1 MNNLMTRLLE
11 AFTFRADFRMGHWLA
26 SKAQA
31 RQWQIASAVSNVIA
45 QVLVAMPGTMLINS
59 IGGILMA
66 GLLYL
71 LPARLSVGTGQVM
84 VVQAIGSVVLIV
96 ACHLIRMPFILVESL
111 AFIWAIYCGVVL
123 LGLVLKYI
131 QTPKTQMPE

>member
-1 MNNLMTRLLE
+1 MNSLMSRLLE
-11 AFTFRADFRMGHWLA
+11 AFTFRVDFRMSLWLA

-31 RQWQIASAVSNVIA
+31 RQWQIASAVSNVLA
-45 QVLVAMPGTMLINS
+45 QVLVAMPGTMLLNS

-71 LPARLSVGTGQVM
+71 LPARLSAGTGQVM
-84 VVQAIGSVVLIV
+84 VVQSVGSVVLIV
-96 ACHLIRMPFILVESL
+96 ACHLIRLPFVLVESL

-123 LGLVLKYI
+123 LGMVLKYI
-131 QTPKTQMPE
+131 QTPKTQMPD